1 MTDPADLDNIPQAA
15 VKPKKRM
22 RFSVVWIIPILAA
35 IVGLGIAIQQIL
47 SKGPTITIVFD
58 KAEGVEAGK
67 TLVKYK
73 DVNIGRVDTVEL
85 SKDFTKVVITAK
97 IDKSAEGLI
106 VEDAKFWVE
115 QPRVTLSGVSGIGT
129 LLSGNHIG
137 FEVGR
142 SKKARRSFIGLEVP
156 PAITADQPGRQFVL
170 SADNL
175 GSVGIGSP
183 LYFRRLNVGRV
194 IGYDLAKGG
203 KSIEI
208 KVFVNAPY
216 DQQVTSQTR
225 FWHASG
231 IDVSL
236 GANGLSV
243 ETQSV
248 VSMLI
253 GGIAFETPSFAQDL
267 KPAAEGSVFVLYNDR
282 TAATKEQEAVVT
294 PYVLHF
300 KESLRGLSVGAPVS
314 FLGLPVGEVTGVGL
328 EYNPATNDASPRVEI
343 AIYPS
348 RFLAHVKKSAAAE
361 QKAQSE
367 EGRRAFLQL
376 MIDRGLR
383 AQLRSG
389 NIVTGQ
395 LYVAL
400 DRFPDAPK
408 VKKID
413 WSTPPYEFPVM
424 PSSMQDLETK
434 LNGIIAKIDKMPL
447 DAIGEEAKKTLVT
460 LNSTMKNVDG
470 MLKHIDGEMVP
481 EVKTTIQELRKA
493 ITAAERVLSSTDS
506 TLVGKDAPTQQELRT
521 ALQEI
526 SRAARGIS
534 ALTEYLERNPEAL
547 IRGKGQEKLK

>member
-1 MTDPADLDNIPQAA
+1 MTDPADLDNIPQSTA
-15 VKPKKRM
+15 KPKKKM

-47 SKGPTITIVFD
+47 SKGPTITIVFE

-73 DVNIGRVDTVEL
+73 DVNIGRVETVEL

-106 VEDAKFWVE
+106 VDDAKFWVE
-115 QPRVTLSGVSGIGT
+115 SPRVTLSGVSGIGT

-142 SKKARRSFIGLEVP
+142 SKKTRRQFVGLEVP
-156 PAITADQPGRQFVL
+156 PAITVDQPGRQFVL
-170 SADNL
+170 RADNL

-194 IGYDLAKGG
+194 IGYDLAKDGR
-203 KSIEI
+203 SLEI
-208 KVFVNAPY
+208 KVFVNSPY
-216 DQQVTSQTR
+216 DQQVMSQTR

-243 ETQSV
+243 QTQSV

-253 GGIAFETPSFAQDL
+253 GGIAFETPTSVPDS
-267 KPAAEGSVFVLYNDR
+267 KPAAEGTVFALYSDR
-282 TAATKEQEAVVT
+282 AAATKEKEAIVVH
-294 PYVLHF
+294 YVLYF
-300 KESLRGLSVGAPVS
+300 QGSLRGLSVGAPVS
-314 FLGLPVGEVTGVGL
+314 FLGLPVGEVTAVGL
-328 EYNPATNDASPRVEI
+328 EYDPKTDDARQRVDV
-343 AIYPS
+343 AFYPS
-348 RFLAHVKKSAAAE
+348 RFLEHVKKSAAAE

-367 EGRRAFLQL
+367 EGRHAFVQR
-376 MIDRGLR
+376 MIDRGFR

-400 DRFPDAPK
+400 DRFPNAPK
-408 VKKID
+408 AKKID
-413 WSTPPYEFPVM
+413 WSNPPYEFPVM
-424 PSSMQDLETK
+424 PSSLQDLETK

-447 DAIGEEAKKTLVT
+447 DSIGEEAKKTLVS
-460 LNSTMKNVDG
+460 LNSTVKDAGRVLNR
-470 MLKHIDGEMVP
+470 IDAEMIP
-481 EVKTTIQELRKA
+481 EVKTALQDLRKA
-493 ITAAERVLSSTDS
+493 ISAAERGLTSADKTI
-506 TLVGKDAPTQQELRT
+506 VGKDAPTQQELRT

-534 ALTEYLERNPEAL
+534 ALTEYLEKNPEAL